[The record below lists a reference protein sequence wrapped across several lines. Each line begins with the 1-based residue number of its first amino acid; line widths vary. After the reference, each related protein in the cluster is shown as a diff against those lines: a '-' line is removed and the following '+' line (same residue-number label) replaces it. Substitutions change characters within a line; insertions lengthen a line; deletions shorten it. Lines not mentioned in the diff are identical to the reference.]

1 MIRYSVDP
9 SGVLAMRRAA
19 LPVTF
24 TDLLH
29 HVATGRADY
38 KVRKASFGKYLRPQR
53 HDVVG
58 RLADLPVAPGG
69 PVTKHGPPLVK
80 PTRPF
85 IASSHVVPHLMV
97 ESASLNLIAVAGLL
111 CGPSRETGSES
122 GSNRLP
128 GDVSG
133 QPVGGPVVYR
143 EDQLPR
149 LSPPADAGRRRP
161 EATAARYEVPASAP
175 ILVRCHGTV
184 HVGFSESRSNSLWRR
199 WPQTCEPP

>member
-9 SGVLAMRRAA
+9 SGVWAMRRAA

-24 TDLLH
+24 TDLLQH
-29 HVATGRADY
+29 GATGRADY

-58 RLADLPVAPGG
+58 RLADLPVAP
-69 PVTKHGPPLVK
+69 
-80 PTRPF
+80 
-85 IASSHVVPHLMV
+85 A
-97 ESASLNLIAVAGLL
+97 
-111 CGPSRETGSES
+111 
-122 GSNRLP
+122 
-128 GDVSG
+128 G

-143 EDQLPR
+143 EDQLAR

-184 HVGFSESRSNSLWRR
+184 HVGFSESRSNSPLAKMASDLRTAVTTMMR
-199 WPQTCEPP
+199 NRCSGDLGGKLRKT

>member
-111 CGPSRETGSES
+111 CGPVEKQARNRAVIGCPGTSRA
-122 GSNRLP
+122 NR
-128 GDVSG
+128 
-133 QPVGGPVVYR
+133 
-143 EDQLPR
+143 
-149 LSPPADAGRRRP
+149 
-161 EATAARYEVPASAP
+161 
-175 ILVRCHGTV
+175 
-184 HVGFSESRSNSLWRR
+184 
-199 WPQTCEPP
+199 